1 MRASDFEIRNY
12 DKLDSILVELCEL
25 VIAGQRHNP
34 ERYGMVGACVLDP
47 QGNKTVGSS
56 TNRNGKWVHA
66 ERVAIE
72 RYLDQH
78 GEILPGSII
87 VTTLSPCNETDDD
100 TAERRAGDSC
110 TDLINQSGIKEVYCG
125 YRDPSQENNHN
136 NYQEIFTKNSKI
148 RNLSKQFADTF
159 LPNYLH
165 ELSFLGSP
173 CTKDCSGHRAGY
185 RWSKDRGNIHAA
197 SWSRSFNNGAALA
210 AAGR

>member
-1 MRASDFEIRNY
+1 MRASDFEIRNH
-12 DKLDSILVELCEL
+12 DKLDGILVELCEM

-78 GEILPGSII
+78 SEILPGSII

-148 RNLSKQFADTF
+148 RNLCKQFADTF

-173 CTKDCSGHRAGY
+173 CTRDCSGHRAGY
-185 RWSKDRGNIHAA
+185 NWAKQHINQPANSA
-197 SWSRSFNNGAALA
+197 SQSFNNGVALA
-210 AAGR
+210 QTRK